1 MSFGLIM
8 NTELLKKIEDG
19 VSNLVRGSDSINAI
33 ILFNAYESV
42 CISILDSTIL
52 DTQQEEKLQ
61 EELSYFLAE
70 KAKELDVGY

>member
-1 MSFGLIM
+1 M